1 MTTPPVIEYA
11 GSGRTTSRAR
21 VGPHVQVGS
30 LLQRLDWVL
39 LGATAAAVGYGL
51 WAIAGITQAD
61 IPDNPNYYVV
71 RQGIF
76 AAIGAVALVVATLID
91 PQVYQRYRQAIYLGT
106 LGMMGFILIAGAA
119 VRHSKRWID
128 VGFFRFQPSEFGKVL
143 FVLFLA
149 AFLAERGRRIR
160 EAKVIVVA
168 VALAAAPALLVFL
181 QPDIGTALVYGSALA
196 AVLFVAGA
204 RWWHLAAL
212 ALAVVVASMT
222 ILWWLPAGGVQV
234 LKPYQTLRLTG
245 FAHPSSD
252 PSGTTYNVTQ
262 SITSVGSGGLRGRGV
277 RGATQ
282 TTLNYLPEHG
292 TDFAFASL
300 AEQRGFL
307 GASLLLLLYLLIIW
321 RGLKIITVARDAFSA
336 IAAGGIVIAFLFQI
350 FVNVGM
356 TIGIAPIT
364 GIPLPFVSV
373 GGSSMISNLLA
384 IGVLEAIHARGVG
397 GRRIVPRPAR

>member
-1 MTTPPVIEYA
+1 M
-11 GSGRTTSRAR
+11 
-21 VGPHVQVGS
+21 
-30 LLQRLDWVL
+30 
-39 LGATAAAVGYGL
+39 ATARTKTEAASERAGGGIAERLNIPYMDGWLMLAALGL
-51 WAIAGITQAD
+51 IGFSIFTLATATTQD
-61 IPDNPNYYVV
+61 VEGQPLYFVV
-71 RQGIF
+71 RQSAYAIVGLILLFGVAGMDYSRFRELRVGVYTAMIVAITFVLIF
-76 AAIGAVALVVATLID
+76 
-91 PQVYQRYRQAIYLGT
+91 
-106 LGMMGFILIAGAA
+106 GAA
-119 VRHSKRWID
+119 ARGSRRRIELPYF
-128 VGFFRFQPSEFGKVL
+128 GFQPSEFGKVL

-160 EAKVIVVA
+160 EAKVIVA
-168 VALAAAPALLVFL
+168 TVALAAAPALLVFL
-181 QPDIGTALVYGSALA
+181 QPDIGTALVYGAALA
-196 AVLFVAGA
+196 AVLFVAGT

-222 ILWWLPAGGVQV
+222 ILWWLPAGGVEV
-234 LKPYQTLRLTG
+234 LKPYQTQRLTG

-252 PSGTTYNVTQ
+252 PRGTTYNVTQ

-277 RGATQ
+277 SGATQ

-307 GASLLLLLYLLIIW
+307 GASLLLLLYLLIVW

-384 IGVLEAIHARGVG
+384 VGVLEAIHARGAV
-397 GRRIVPRPAR
+397 GRRTLPRPAR